1 VRVNTD
7 VLDLPGVV
15 IADGNAASR
24 WTAFWP
30 SPAGL
35 ARVVKDLVFAENWT
49 DNNPIEQYINTRV
62 KCAEVLVPNKVETRF
77 IFGLYVP
84 NMELKE
90 AVVETASGLSVDIDA
105 HLFFK
110 D

>member
-1 VRVNTD
+1 MRVNTD

-77 IFGLYVP
+77 ILGLYVP
-84 NMELKE
+84 NIDMKKDL
-90 AVVETASGLSVDIDA
+90 VQITGSYSVDIDA

-110 D
+110 